1 MFQSVLSEKHERTAA
16 AAKIQGMFRSMKA
29 RQAVRKMLKKIVVQ
43 RYDSAS
49 RQYYYLNTRTGVAS
63 WTQPKLLRHPEQ
75 PQQSLQQAVWTA
87 AQDPNSGATYWYNTL
102 GETTWENPYAG

>member
-1 MFQSVLSEKHERTAA
+1 MFQSVLSEKHERIAA
-16 AAKIQGMFRSMKA
+16 ATKIQGMFRSMKA
-29 RQAVRKMLKKIVVQ
+29 RQEVRKMLKKIVVQ

-49 RQYYYLNTRTGVAS
+49 RQYYYQNTKTGVAS

-75 PQQSLQQAVWTA
+75 PQQSSQQVVWTA
-87 AQDPNSGATYWYNTL
+87 AQDPNSGATYWYNNL